1 MKSSLKVLSA
11 VFLPKKGVVR
21 KEDKELI
28 EYVAVH
34 NRSSYATKLG
44 KTKEQLIDL
53 YQGKLKKSYD
63 VVIITDKQFGMID
76 TNLSIRDGVIGV
88 ATSKQ
93 KEQMFT
99 IK

>member
-11 VFLPKKGVVR
+11 VFLPKKGIVR
-21 KEDKELI
+21 KEDKSLI
-28 EYVAVH
+28 EYVALH
-34 NRSSYATKLG
+34 NRSSYATKWG
-44 KTKEQLIDL
+44 KTKEQLIEL
-53 YQGKLKKSYD
+53 YQGKLKKEYD

-76 TNLSIRDGVIGV
+76 TRIDIREGVLKV

-93 KEQMFT
+93 RENMFT